1 MKTLLHVKSSLFADH
16 GQSTQLADQFIN
28 QWLAANPG
36 GQVVTRDLVKEPLP
50 HLDAELIGALMSEPA
65 QRTEQQQ
72 AVVALS
78 DRLIQELTQA
88 DLVLIG
94 VPMYNFGVPSQMK
107 SWIDLLARGGVT
119 FRYTENGPEGLLAD
133 KPVVLLATRG
143 GLYREAGMD
152 HQVPFLKQV
161 LGFVGLKSVE
171 VIYAEGL
178 NMGDGVKEQALT
190 AAREKISLLAS

>member
-1 MKTLLHVKSSLFADH
+1 MKTLLHIKSSLFADH
-16 GQSTQLADQFIN
+16 GQSTQLADQFIT
-28 QWLAANPG
+28 QWLEKNPN
-36 GQVVTRDLVKEPLP
+36 GQVVSRDLVKEPLP
-50 HLDAELIGALMSEPA
+50 HLDADLIAALMSEPA
-65 QRTEQQQ
+65 QRNEQQQ

-78 DRLIQELTQA
+78 DSLIDELQQA

-107 SWIDLLARGGVT
+107 TWLDLLARAGVT
-119 FRYTENGPEGLLAD
+119 FRYTETGPVGLLQD

-143 GLYREAGMD
+143 GLYKEAGMD
-152 HQVPFLKQV
+152 HQIPFLKQF
-161 LGFVGLKSVE
+161 LGFVGLNSVE

-190 AAREKISLLAS
+190 AAREQIVLLAS